1 MKSIKLYVSTLCLVG
16 FTLSSCN
23 NDLTEKIYSE
33 VTEDSYTFTDA
44 NKAIGVAYA
53 NMRSLISHTHY
64 YMAQESTADGI
75 VMPANASGWDD
86 GGIYKRMHLHTWNSE
101 NPQINN
107 MWNTFYTGVINTNRV
122 IDQLNTGKVP
132 PPAGVTKEALI
143 AETRAIRAFFYWMI
157 CDNFGDAPLLTDRS
171 EELQAKT
178 PRKEIYQFIVKELT
192 EAIPALSEERS
203 TQTYGRF
210 NKWAAKTLLANV
222 YLNAEVY
229 AGEANWQECLKE
241 CNDVIASGKYSLE
254 SSLKAPFRTDNQNS
268 PEIVFAIPFDENL
281 AGGFNVEMFSW
292 HASLKNKFNMLDTP
306 WGAGSAKGVPQF
318 IDTYDPADERLA
330 ASWMIG
336 PQFAADGVTPLKGS
350 YDQAGKNVVLTKDLP
365 DGLYTGEA
373 EGYRMNKFEVKNG
386 ALASLGNDFP
396 FFRYAQVLLMKAEC
410 LVRTGKSNEAAPLVS
425 QVRARAFTAN
435 PARATVTGAD
445 LEKNSSY
452 KYSYVENYKLVDPGN
467 TAPVKFGRLLDELG
481 WEFAWEGFRRR
492 DMIRFGVYT
501 TKSWL
506 SHKPTGEHRAV
517 FPLPQ
522 IAINSNPRL
531 VQNPAYQ

>member
-1 MKSIKLYVSTLCLVG
+1 MKSLKNYLATLVLIG
-16 FTLSSCN
+16 LTLSSCN
-23 NDLTEKIYSE
+23 NDLTENIFNE
-33 VTEDSYTFTDA
+33 VTEESYTYTEA
-44 NKAIGVAYA
+44 YKAMGIAYA

-64 YMAQESTADGI
+64 YMAQESTSDAI

-101 NPQINN
+101 NPQMNS
-107 MWNTFYTGVINTNRV
+107 MWNTFYTGVINANRV
-122 IDQLNTGKVP
+122 IDQLTTGQVP
-132 PPAGVTKEALI
+132 PPTGVTKEALI
-143 AETRAIRAFFYWMI
+143 AEMRAVRAFFYWMLI
-157 CDNFGDAPLLTDRS
+157 DNFGDVPLLTDRS
-171 EELQAKT
+171 DELKAKT
-178 PRKEIYQFIVKELT
+178 PRKEIYQFVVKELT
-192 EAIPALSEERS
+192 EAIPTLSEERS
-203 TQTYGRF
+203 TLTYGRF
-210 NKWAAKTLLANV
+210 NKWAAKTLLANI

-229 AGEANWQECLKE
+229 AGEAKWQECLTQ
-241 CNDVIASGKYSLE
+241 CNEVIASGKYSLE
-254 SSLKAPFRTDNQNS
+254 TSLKAPFRTENQNS

-292 HASLKNKFNMLDTP
+292 HGSMKAKVNMLDTP

-330 ASWMIG
+330 ATWMIG
-336 PQFAADGVTPLKGS
+336 PQFAADGTTPLKGS
-350 YDQAGKNVVLTKDLP
+350 YDQAGKPVVLTKELP

-373 EGYRMNKFEVKNG
+373 EGYRMNKFEVKTG
-386 ALASLGNDFP
+386 ALASLSTDFP

-410 LVRTGKSNEAAPLVS
+410 LVRTGKSDEAAVLVS
-425 QVRARAFTAN
+425 QVRARAFTAA
-435 PARATVTGAD
+435 PAKATVIGAD

-452 KYSYVENYKLVDPGN
+452 KYGYVENYKVVDAGN
-467 TAPVKFGRLLDELG
+467 TNPVKYGRLLDELG

-506 SHKPTGEHRAV
+506 SHKPSGEYRAV

-522 IAINSNPRL
+522 IAINSNPKL
-531 VQNPAYQ
+531 VQNPAYK